1 MATKE
6 RFTHLAMTA
15 NGWGAANSHF
25 SALRKLVD
33 TMGYRW
39 TRNFGWIVYTFSAPS
54 KVEVHPVH
62 GEVYHESSIK
72 TQRLSVFVWFGFVAV
87 NGILIL
93 EDGVTVINKHDRRNR
108 EIRDE
113 DE

>member
-1 MATKE
+1 M
-6 RFTHLAMTA
+6 
-15 NGWGAANSHF
+15 
-25 SALRKLVD
+25 D
-33 TMGYRW
+33 
-39 TRNFGWIVYTFSAPS
+39 
-54 KVEVHPVH
+54 
-62 GEVYHESSIK
+62 ESSIK